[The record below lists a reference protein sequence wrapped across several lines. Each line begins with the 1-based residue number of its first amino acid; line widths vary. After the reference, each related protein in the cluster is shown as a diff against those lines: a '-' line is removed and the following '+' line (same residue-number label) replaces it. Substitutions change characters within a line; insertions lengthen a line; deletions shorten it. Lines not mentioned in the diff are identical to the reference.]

1 RRMIAIQNGGAI
13 PEVADYRVLLEPN
26 DTFVCTLNEDF
37 ASESNACDIFQL
49 GNASWQIIQVGS
61 GVVRVADAKGAP
73 PTIPFWL
80 GEAPAR
86 SDELSRAV
94 SELRDAATSAEWLVE

>member
-1 RRMIAIQNGGAI
+1 MAECCRSAPG
-13 PEVADYRVLLEPN
+13 
-26 DTFVCTLNEDF
+26 T
-37 ASESNACDIFQL
+37 
-49 GNASWQIIQVGS
+49 
-61 GVVRVADAKGAP
+61 VRVADAKGAP

-94 SELRDAATSAEWLVE
+94 SDLRADIEVRLKPDRHDELASRHDAIRRRRSRAATVASPASLR

>member
-1 RRMIAIQNGGAI
+1 MADPAGRRR
-13 PEVADYRVLLEPN
+13 D
-26 DTFVCTLNEDF
+26 
-37 ASESNACDIFQL
+37 
-49 GNASWQIIQVGS
+49 
-61 GVVRVADAKGAP
+61 VRVADAKGAP

-94 SELRDAATSAEWLVE
+94 SDLRAEIDRRLDDSGERRDDRRVADGRDRSGERRRRAGSVAISPKDAARSA